1 MFFIISFHY
10 FILFHYLLTSF
21 FHSLC
26 CLRWSNFCVKS
37 ISSKSTIEP
46 FNLAAPNSLLV
57 GGALGGE
64 RGEELRDGGGEK
76 RERREKRRGERRR
89 ERRREREGGGGR

>member
-1 MFFIISFHY
+1 
-10 FILFHYLLTSF
+10 
-21 FHSLC
+21 
-26 CLRWSNFCVKS
+26 LRWSNFCVKS

-64 RGEELRDGGGEK
+64 RGEELRNGGGAK
-76 RERREKRRGERRR
+76 R
-89 ERRREREGGGGR
+89 ERRRETKRGGGRGGERGRGKVGRGYI